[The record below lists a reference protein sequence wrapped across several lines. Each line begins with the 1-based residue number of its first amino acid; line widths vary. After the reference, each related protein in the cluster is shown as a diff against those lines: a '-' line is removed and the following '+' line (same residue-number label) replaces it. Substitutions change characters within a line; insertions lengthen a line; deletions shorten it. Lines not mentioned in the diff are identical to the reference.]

1 MSHAKWENVHI
12 CQFVAGTISSTSNH
26 FRCLSFFSTR
36 PFYDTLVDAVWGRC
50 KDAFG
55 QAWGLCE
62 GQTGPPP
69 SHEDMEKDM
78 EIGAKHGWKYTWA
91 VEDMPTVH
99 CYGAVRE
106 GPSSSPS
113 SSLMLLLVVVMVMV
127 VLVALFVI
135 PFLILVCY
143 DRTRMTEQEFQ
154 ESFSSLIGQSLPLPS
169 TFTSCPRRQMLP
181 VPCSFV

>member
-62 GQTGPPP
+62 AQTGPPP

-106 GPSSSPS
+106 EPSSSPS
-113 SSLMLLLVVVMVMV
+113 SSLMFPADKCCRSLVR
-127 VLVALFVI
+127 LSDDDTPRS
-135 PFLILVCY
+135 PFP
-143 DRTRMTEQEFQ
+143 
-154 ESFSSLIGQSLPLPS
+154 LPLPA
-169 TFTSCPRRQMLP
+169 P
-181 VPCSFV
+181 VH